1 MEDLKFLP
9 EPRFSGAW
17 QPNGATEKHL
27 SQFTE
32 RACGDSSLPR
42 TLDACSP
49 RSSGP
54 VSEGG
59 VLERR
64 PPKIKGKETG
74 SAAAVSQR
82 RRECASVW

>member
-1 MEDLKFLP
+1 M
-9 EPRFSGAW
+9 
-17 QPNGATEKHL
+17 ATKWGYREASKPVH
-27 SQFTE
+27 
-32 RACGDSSLPR
+32 RASVCGDFSLPR

-59 VLERR
+59 VFERR

-74 SAAAVSQR
+74 SIIIIIVVVIVMYPYH
-82 RRECASVW
+82 REYERAGFFLFEIL